1 MALSLHSW
9 HSVRLSAHEGAPVAR
24 RSAGPGPGKGTG
36 ALLLATRLEPAMSH
50 EPRAEQNAKNEA
62 IRP

>member
-1 MALSLHSW
+1 MIYDLWSDGDLF
-9 HSVRLSAHEGAPVAR
+9 RLATLCFT
-24 RSAGPGPGKGTG
+24 GKVTG
-36 ALLLATRLEPAMSH
+36 SFLLATRLEPAMSH